1 MAPIGSKLWENA
13 FQMIPDIS
21 SFNAENQKK
30 MPNFEWPFTPRI
42 WLRSASNFGKMR
54 FRRFPTFH
62 FSTPKK
68 FFWQFFLMK
77 IFVTKKNLRKIDKLP
92 VFAEL
97 WIFGRNRQMRLE
109 KLPPKFWFSTLYDFW
124 RRGKRDS
131 FNFCPDFRPKMTS
144 TLSVFGLKVLC
155 TRQFK
160 NRGRFWNCYSLRTEE
175 GFGS

>member
-1 MAPIGSKLWENA
+1 MAPIGAKLGQNA
-13 FQMIPDIS
+13 FQTIPDIS
-21 SFNAENQKK
+21 FFDAENQKK

-68 FFWQFFLMK
+68 FFWPKFLMK
-77 IFVTKKNLRKIDKLP
+77 IFAKKKNRRKIDKLP

-97 WIFGRNRQMRLE
+97 WIFGPNRQMRLE
-109 KLPPKFWFSTLYDFW
+109 KLPPKFWFSALYDFW

-131 FNFCPDFRPKMTS
+131 FNFFPDFRPKMTS
-144 TLSVFGLKVLC
+144 TLFAFWLKVLC
-155 TRQFK
+155 TRGAK
-160 NRGRFWNCYSLRTEE
+160 YWKIPLIPRR
-175 GFGS
+175 